1 LSEPDLTAE
10 AGQAPTAGRA
20 ARGGLENGLAS
31 GAVRSG
37 TGEESKRWEEKI
49 QRIDAR
55 SPELDV
61 ALKQKDVLEL
71 FELLKSENIGEQ
83 AAAVRELDERGLSDV
98 EIALATSLV
107 RGDSASRIKLLLELP
122 RMEIADPSRWYIWM
136 AQNEDREVR
145 RVAIQGLGS
154 VADPEIAM
162 MIRELRVH
170 EADRELKDLLQSILK
185 KIER

>member
-1 LSEPDLTAE
+1 
-10 AGQAPTAGRA
+10 
-20 ARGGLENGLAS
+20 
-31 GAVRSG
+31 
-37 TGEESKRWEEKI
+37 
-49 QRIDAR
+49 
-55 SPELDV
+55 
-61 ALKQKDVLEL
+61 
-71 FELLKSENIGEQ
+71 
-83 AAAVRELDERGLSDV
+83 
-98 EIALATSLV
+98 
-107 RGDSASRIKLLLELP
+107 
-122 RMEIADPSRWYIWM
+122 MEIADPSRWYIWM